1 MPDDERD
8 EVSLRI
14 EAPADALYSLVSDVT
29 QMGRWSPECTGCSWV
44 GGATGPT
51 VGARFRGWNKRGVV
65 RWFTTN
71 EVVVAEPGRE
81 FAFETKQ
88 SGIRWGYRFQPA
100 PEGTGTLVTE
110 YREPWR
116 DRPKLAAAF
125 TKLLLGGEQEHEDEL
140 RDGMRA
146 TLERVK
152 AAAEPT

>member
-1 MPDDERD
+1 MPDDARD

-14 EAPADALYSLVSDVT
+14 AAAPDALYTLVSDVT
-29 QMGRWSPECTGCSWV
+29 QMGRWSPECTRCSWV

-51 VGARFRGWNKRGVV
+51 VGARFRGWNKRGLV

-71 EVVVAEPGRE
+71 EVVVADPGRE

-88 SGIRWGYRFQPA
+88 SGTRWGYRFEPD
-100 PEGTGTLVTE
+100 GDGTLVTE
-110 YREPWR
+110 YRRPWR

-152 AAAEPT
+152 AAAEP